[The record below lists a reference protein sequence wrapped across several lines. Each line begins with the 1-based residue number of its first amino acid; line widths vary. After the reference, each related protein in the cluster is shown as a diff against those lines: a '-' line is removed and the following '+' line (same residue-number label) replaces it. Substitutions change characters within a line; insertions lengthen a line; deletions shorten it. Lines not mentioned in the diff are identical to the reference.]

1 MTLYEI
7 IRDAIETG
15 GLTEMVENALTM
27 AVEDSCRRISLKAL
41 LEDEIASQV
50 AQKSS
55 EIEDM
60 ILESISEF
68 VSSAIEEQL
77 DSTPF

>member
-15 GLTEMVENALTM
+15 GLTEMVDDALTK

-68 VSSAIEEQL
+68 VSSAIGEQL